1 MSFQYFQCLVQG
13 KHSIKR
19 NSLSSPHQ
27 YHSYSGCARVG
38 DLLLSLSAP

>member
-13 KHSIKR
+13 KHSIK
-19 NSLSSPHQ
+19 NVSSPHQ